1 MLLVVIMRLLC
12 KFDRRKQKRAFFF
25 FFFLILISFCT
36 RLSFFLS
43 FFSWEGET
51 EERSVFD
58 VGKIDSESICNPEA
72 AKEGKD
78 E

>member
-1 MLLVVIMRLLC
+1 VLLVVIMRLLC
-12 KFDRRKQKRAFFF
+12 KFDRRKQKRA